1 MKDNNPSNLT
11 PHHYKLSFFVD
22 LGGKKKRVWKNIC
35 SILNWYRLALT
46 FKPLTT
52 NWSLEIIKLLF
63 YYFIIIIIMRKWVP
77 TNVKRKQWMAIMAKV
92 VGEAAIDLV
101 RKGLLETSFN
111 KNAFLLIHI
120 CRIALI
126 KQSLSSFASNLEKKK
141 GKKSAK
147 SLSLIDCCRID
158 TRVSCFGV
166 SQKICVLSGLSWCF
180 CQQFWL
186 DILHG
191 RQCDRRQRLTTWFP
205 MIQRLKR
212 LHWKINKNSIRK
224 GYQGFFSC
232 SLS

>member
-1 MKDNNPSNLT
+1 
-11 PHHYKLSFFVD
+11 
-22 LGGKKKRVWKNIC
+22 
-35 SILNWYRLALT
+35 
-46 FKPLTT
+46 
-52 NWSLEIIKLLF
+52 
-63 YYFIIIIIMRKWVP
+63 MRKWVP

-166 SQKICVLSGLSWCF
+166 SQKICVL
-180 CQQFWL
+180 
-186 DILHG
+186 
-191 RQCDRRQRLTTWFP
+191 
-205 MIQRLKR
+205 
-212 LHWKINKNSIRK
+212 
-224 GYQGFFSC
+224 
-232 SLS
+232 